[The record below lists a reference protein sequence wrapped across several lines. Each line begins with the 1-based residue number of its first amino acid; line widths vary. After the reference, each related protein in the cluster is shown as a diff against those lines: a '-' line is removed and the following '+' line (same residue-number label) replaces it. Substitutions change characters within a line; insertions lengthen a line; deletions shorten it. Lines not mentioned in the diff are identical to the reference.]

1 MKKSWLS
8 GTWGFAEATLFFIL
22 PDVPLSY
29 YALDKKHNLTRL
41 CCITLL
47 GALLGGGVMYCWG
60 QYNFD
65 TAYHL
70 VESVPA
76 INDELMATVH
86 EQLKSS
92 GVLAVF
98 IGPLQGLPYK
108 TFAVQASAAHISII
122 EFLLMSI
129 PARLVRF
136 LVIAYVARWIAF
148 NLLRHLQRRHLVAV
162 WGGVWLVVYAL
173 YFYYFPS

>member
-1 MKKSWLS
+1 MRRSWLS
-8 GTWGFAEATLFFIL
+8 GIWGFAEATLFFIL
-22 PDVPLSY
+22 PDVLLSY

-65 TAYHL
+65 TAYYL

-92 GVLAVF
+92 GVLAIF
-98 IGPLQGLPYK
+98 TGPLQGLPYK

-122 EFLLMSI
+122 EFLLISI

-136 LVIAYVARWIAF
+136 LVIAYMARWIAL
-148 NLLRHLQRRHLVAV
+148 NLLKHIQRRHLVAV

-173 YFYYFPS
+173 YFYHFPS

>member
-1 MKKSWLS
+1 MKKSWFS
-8 GTWGFAEATLFFIL
+8 GIWGLAEATLFFIL
-22 PDVPLSY
+22 PDVLLSY

-47 GALLGGGVMYCWG
+47 GALLGGGLMYCWG

-65 TAYHL
+65 TAYYM
-70 VESVPA
+70 VQSVPA
-76 INDELMATVH
+76 INDELMATVN

-92 GVLAVF
+92 GVLAIF
-98 IGPLQGLPYK
+98 TGPLQGLPYK

-148 NLLRHLQRRHLVAV
+148 NLLKYMQRHHLIAV
-162 WGGVWLVVYAL
+162 WGGVWLVVYVL
-173 YFYYFPS
+173 YLYHFPS